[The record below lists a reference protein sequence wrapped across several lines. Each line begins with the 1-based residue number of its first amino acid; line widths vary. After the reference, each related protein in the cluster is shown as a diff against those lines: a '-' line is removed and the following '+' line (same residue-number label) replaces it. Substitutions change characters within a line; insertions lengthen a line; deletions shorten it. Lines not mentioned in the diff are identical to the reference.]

1 MLVSRLVK
9 VMATTAGMALLPT
22 AASAGCGGSFCN
34 SATLAPLSS
43 YGSGS
48 ASSFGS
54 GSAVGVASSQYASA
68 TYGSGSISQAY
79 TAGGANVVPFS
90 TSRPAGLGA
99 NEQLVPTNCPVN
111 VHNPSGARVLGCYSI
126 VKPRPAVP
134 VTNFVRVVRPIVYVR
149 YAVPYA
155 VPGCTRTVVTN
166 SSRYGGFGGNA
177 CGL

>member
-79 TAGGANVVPFS
+79 TAGGANVV
-90 TSRPAGLGA
+90 
-99 NEQLVPTNCPVN
+99 
-111 VHNPSGARVLGCYSI
+111 GARVLGCYSI